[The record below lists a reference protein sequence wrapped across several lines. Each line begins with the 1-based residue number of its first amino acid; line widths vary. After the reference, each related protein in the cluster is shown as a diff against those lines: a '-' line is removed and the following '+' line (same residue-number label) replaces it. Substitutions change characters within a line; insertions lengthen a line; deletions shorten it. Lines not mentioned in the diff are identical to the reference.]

1 MICGWGPAKL
11 SGRHPVTALRLI
23 NVGGLFVVCHNA
35 GGPGDLIMVPGGAVG
50 LRALRAELPDVM
62 ARLAARAA
70 FSRRGKPTVITVP
83 GPSRASSTVCC
94 PHTVITGPQHAADQD
109 WGRWPGLGCRPALG
123 LLARIWVA
131 DRFRG
136 LLARTWV
143 ADRFRGLLARIWV
156 ADRFRGLLARIWV
169 ADRLWGCWP
178 GLGCRP
184 ALGLLARIGVAG
196 QDWAADQLWGC

>member
-1 MICGWGPAKL
+1 
-11 SGRHPVTALRLI
+11 
-23 NVGGLFVVCHNA
+23 
-35 GGPGDLIMVPGGAVG
+35 
-50 LRALRAELPDVM
+50 M

-123 LLARIWVA
+123 LLAGIWVA
-131 DRFRG
+131 DRLWGCWRTG
-136 LLARTWV
+136 LPTGSGAAGQDLGRRPVPGAAGQDLGRRPV
-143 ADRFRGLLARIWV
+143 PGAAGQDLGRRPVPGAAGQDLGRRPAL
-156 ADRFRGLLARIWV
+156 GLLARIWV